1 MDEFK
6 KHFPN
11 IEDNFVTN
19 FNEYLKL
26 IPNSSQFDRN
36 DIALLYKA
44 LYKADYLHKNSKP
57 RKTGE
62 PYITHPIAVSS
73 ILVKYGLDAETCA
86 AALLHDTVEDTPYT
100 LEECEKDFGTVIATL
115 VDGVTKVG
123 HDVNRETHEK
133 IIRSITKD
141 VRSLAIKGGDRF
153 HNMSTLGSMKREK
166 QIEIANETNTFYVP
180 ALKILGIYKL
190 KDGLQDL
197 SFYYLHPNEFLKF
210 EKKRNKLKQK
220 YTETCNLFGDEVL
233 EKLSHI
239 GIGMYFKSRIKNI
252 GAMYEEALKEGNVNN
267 INDLLAIKMV
277 VKDLSDCYLTLGVV
291 NKIGKFVGGKT
302 IDYIASP
309 KDNGYKSLNTNV
321 RYKDANIQ
329 VRIRTEDMQRTNDL
343 GVFSDLNSAVQEKVT
358 TKMKIG
364 LNKLKKEGEQ
374 GFEKI

>member
-11 IEDNFVTN
+11 IEDNFVTD

-36 DIALLYKA
+36 DIALIYKA

-86 AALLHDTVEDTPYT
+86 AALLHDTVEDTSYT
-100 LEECEKDFGTVIATL
+100 LKDCEKEFGTVIATL

-123 HDVNRETHEK
+123 HDVNHETHEK

-153 HNMSTLGSMKREK
+153 HNMSTLGPMKREK

-180 ALKILGIYKL
+180 TL
-190 KDGLQDL
+190 
-197 SFYYLHPNEFLKF
+197 
-210 EKKRNKLKQK
+210 KKRNKLKQK

-233 EKLSHI
+233 EKLSQI

-252 GAMYEEALKEGNVNN
+252 GAMYEESLREGNVNN
-267 INDLLAIKMV
+267 IDDLLAIKMV

-291 NKIGKFVGGKT
+291 NKIGEFVGGKT

-321 RYKDANIQ
+321 NYKDANIQ

-343 GVFSDLNSAVQEKVT
+343 GVFSDLNSAVQEKVNS
-358 TKMKIG
+358 KMKKG
-364 LNKLKKEGEQ
+364 LKKL
-374 GFEKI
+374 EKEV

>member
-11 IEDNFVTN
+11 IEDNFVTD

-26 IPNSSQFDRN
+26 IPNCNQFDHN
-36 DIALLYKA
+36 DIALIYKA
-44 LYKADYLHKNSKP
+44 LYKADHLHKNSKP

-73 ILVKYGLDAETCA
+73 ILATYGLDAESCA
-86 AALLHDTVEDTPYT
+86 AALLHDTVEDTTYT
-100 LEECEKDFGTVIATL
+100 LEECEKDFGQNIATL

-123 HDVNRETHEK
+123 RDVNNETHDK
-133 IIRSITKD
+133 IINSVSKD

-153 HNMSTLGSMKREK
+153 HNMSTLGPMKREK

-180 ALKILGIYKL
+180 TLKILGIY
-190 KDGLQDL
+190 
-197 SFYYLHPNEFLKF
+197 
-210 EKKRNKLKQK
+210 KLKQK

-233 EKLSHI
+233 EKLSHM

-252 GAMYEEALKEGNVNN
+252 GAMYEESLKEGNVNN
-267 INDLLAIKMV
+267 IDDLLAIKMV
-277 VKDLSDCYLTLGVV
+277 VKDLSDCYLALGVV
-291 NKIGKFVGGKT
+291 NKIGEFVGGKT

-321 RYKDANIQ
+321 NYKDANIQ

>member
-1 MDEFK
+1 
-6 KHFPN
+6 
-11 IEDNFVTN
+11 
-19 FNEYLKL
+19 
-26 IPNSSQFDRN
+26 
-36 DIALLYKA
+36 
-44 LYKADYLHKNSKP
+44 
-57 RKTGE
+57 
-62 PYITHPIAVSS
+62 
-73 ILVKYGLDAETCA
+73 
-86 AALLHDTVEDTPYT
+86 
-100 LEECEKDFGTVIATL
+100 
-115 VDGVTKVG
+115 
-123 HDVNRETHEK
+123 
-133 IIRSITKD
+133 
-141 VRSLAIKGGDRF
+141 
-153 HNMSTLGSMKREK
+153 
-166 QIEIANETNTFYVP
+166 
-180 ALKILGIYKL
+180 
-190 KDGLQDL
+190 
-197 SFYYLHPNEFLKF
+197 
-210 EKKRNKLKQK
+210 
-220 YTETCNLFGDEVL
+220 
-233 EKLSHI
+233 
-239 GIGMYFKSRIKNI
+239 MYFKSRIKNI

>member
-11 IEDNFVTN
+11 IEDNFVTD

-26 IPNSSQFDRN
+26 IPNCKQFDHN
-36 DIALLYKA
+36 DIALIYKA

-73 ILVKYGLDAETCA
+73 ILATYGLDAESCA

-100 LEECEKDFGTVIATL
+100 LEECEKDFGQNIATL

-123 HDVNRETHEK
+123 RDVNSETHDK
-133 IIRSITKD
+133 IINSVSKD

-153 HNMSTLGSMKREK
+153 HNMSTLGPMKREK

-180 ALKILGIYKL
+180 TLKILGIYKL
-190 KDGLQDL
+190 KDELQDL
-197 SFYYLHPNEFLKF
+197 SFYYLHPDEFLKF

-233 EKLSHI
+233 EKLSHM

-252 GAMYEEALKEGNVNN
+252 GAMYEESLKEGNVNN
-267 INDLLAIKMV
+267 IDDLLAIKMV
-277 VKDLSDCYLTLGVV
+277 VKDLSDCYLALGTV
-291 NKIGKFVGGKT
+291 NEIGKFVGGKT

-321 RYKDANIQ
+321 NYKDANIQ

>member
-11 IEDNFVTN
+11 IEDNFVTD

-26 IPNSSQFDRN
+26 IPNCKQFDHN
-36 DIALLYKA
+36 DIALIYKA
-44 LYKADYLHKNSKP
+44 LYKADHLHKNSKP

-73 ILVKYGLDAETCA
+73 ILATYGLDAESCA

-100 LEECEKDFGTVIATL
+100 LEECKKDFGQNIATL

-123 HDVNRETHEK
+123 RDVNNETHDK
-133 IIRSITKD
+133 IIKSVSKD

-153 HNMSTLGSMKREK
+153 HNMSTLGPMKREK
-166 QIEIANETNTFYVP
+166 QIEIAAETNTFYVP

-190 KDGLQDL
+190 KDELQDL
-197 SFYYLHPNEFLKF
+197 SFYYLHPEEFLRF
-210 EKKRNKLKQK
+210 EKRRNRLKQR
-220 YTETCNLFGDEVL
+220 YTETCNSFGDEVL
-233 EKLSHI
+233 KKLSHI

-267 INDLLAIKMV
+267 INDLLAIKIV
-277 VKDLSDCYLTLGVV
+277 VKDLSDCYLALGVA
-291 NKIGKFVGGKT
+291 NEIGRFVDGQT

-309 KDNGYKSLNTNV
+309 KSNGYKSLNTNV
-321 RYKDANIQ
+321 KYKDANIQ

-343 GVFSDLNSAVQEKVT
+343 GVFSDLNSAVQERVT
-358 TKMKIG
+358 TKMKIE
-364 LNKLKKEGEQ
+364 LNKLKKEGE
-374 GFEKI
+374 